1 VTRNNVMQSIFGW
14 MITLALLSIGVIVA
28 PAQQRKTSG
37 AKPRVVITADPE
49 LDDNN
54 TLIRAILYS
63 SDFKVEGLVYVSSQF
78 HWTGDGKG
86 TTQYIPGREYTRM
99 GLCPCTSW
107 RFRSDEHFIDD
118 IVDAYAKAYSNLR
131 VHDPNYPNPAE
142 LKSKIKW
149 GNIEFDGDFSKD
161 TDGSNLIESLLLDDQ
176 PGPLY
181 VTAQG
186 GESTIARALKSIYEQ
201 YGNTPQW
208 NAVSEKVSRK
218 LVIVPSGDQDG
229 TAAGYIRPNWPD
241 VKEWQFGTGGPNFGY
256 GAQFGIA
263 PENKVYLSPAWTH
276 ENILSRG
283 PLGALYR
290 VWGDGRQMVRG
301 DRTDYF
307 GLSGYTAEQLKEM
320 GYMVWMPPQEK
331 GSFLGEGD
339 TPTFINLINI
349 GLRTYENPSWGGW
362 GGRTR
367 HENEPLIDFFSGGVP
382 VPKLP
387 PDTPGIARGLAPA
400 GSSANAPSS
409 EKKGGVPAGA
419 SIDFANLMPKV
430 TPQSKAISAAFF
442 AAAQNDFAARLKWAV
457 TPKFGDANHPP
468 KVMIKGALDISARA
482 GSTVVLEGEV
492 SDPDRNSVTV
502 KWWQHNDAGNYP
514 GDITFSA
521 PTALK
526 TTFRVPDDAKH
537 GQTINIILEATDDG
551 TPHLTRYQRIVL
563 TVE

>member
-1 VTRNNVMQSIFGW
+1 MVTVVF
-14 MITLALLSIGVIVA
+14 LAAGVVA
-28 PAQQRKTSG
+28 PAQQRKIQD

-54 TLIRAILYS
+54 TIIRALLYS
-63 SDFKVEGLVYVSSQF
+63 SDFKIEGLIYVSSQF

-99 GLCPCTSW
+99 GLCPCTTW
-107 RFRSDEHFIDD
+107 RFAPDEHFIDN
-118 IVDAYAKAYSNLR
+118 IVDAYTKAYPNLK
-131 VHDPNYPNPAE
+131 VHDPDYPSPAE

-161 TDGSNLIESLLLDDQ
+161 TDGSNFIKSLLLDDQ

-186 GESTIARALKSIYEQ
+186 GESTIARALKSIYDQ
-201 YGNTPQW
+201 YSSTAQW
-208 NAVSEKVSRK
+208 SAISEKVSRK

-229 TAAGYIRPNWPD
+229 TAAGYIRPNWPN
-241 VKEWQFGTGGPNFGY
+241 VKEWQFGIGAPNFGY
-256 GAQFGIA
+256 GAQFGIS
-263 PENKVYLSPAWTH
+263 PENKVYLSPEWTQ

-290 VWGDGRQMVRG
+290 VWGDGKQMVKG

-307 GLSGYTAEQLKEM
+307 GMSGYTADQLKQM

-349 GLRTYENPSWGGW
+349 GLRTYENPLWGGW

-367 HENEPLIDFFSGGVP
+367 HENEPQVDFFSGGNP
-382 VPKLP
+382 MPKLP
-387 PDTPGIARGLAPA
+387 SDTTGVARGLAPA
-400 GSSANAPSS
+400 GSNANAPSS
-409 EKKGGVPAGA
+409 EKKNATPP
-419 SIDFANLMPKV
+419 SIDFASMMPKIS
-430 TPQSKAISAAFF
+430 PQTKAISAAFF

-468 KVMIKGALDISARA
+468 KVRIKGSLDISARP
-482 GSTVVLEGEV
+482 GSTINLEGEV
-492 SDPDRNSVTV
+492 SDPDRNVVTV
-502 KWWQHNDAGNYP
+502 NWWQHNDAGTYP
-514 GDITFSA
+514 SDITLSA

-526 TTFRVPDDAKH
+526 TTFRVPDDAKP
-537 GQTINIILEATDDG
+537 GQTISIVLEATDGG
-551 TPHLTRYQRIVL
+551 TPHLTRYQRVIV

>member
-1 VTRNNVMQSIFGW
+1 
-14 MITLALLSIGVIVA
+14 MITVVLSAVGVVAA
-28 PAQQRKTSG
+28 PAQQRKNSE
-37 AKPRVVITADPE
+37 AKPRVIVTADPE

-63 SDFKVEGLVYVSSQF
+63 SDFKIEGLIYVSSQF

-86 TTQYIPGREYTRM
+86 TTQYIPGREYARM

-118 IVDAYAKAYSNLR
+118 IVDAYAKAYLNLK
-131 VHDPNYPNPAE
+131 VHDPDYPTPAE

-149 GNIEFDGDFSKD
+149 GNVEFDGDFSQD
-161 TDGSNLIESLLLDDQ
+161 TDGSNFIKSLLLDDH

-186 GESTIARALKSIYEQ
+186 GLSTIARALKSIYEQ
-201 YGNTPQW
+201 YGKTQQW
-208 NAVSEKVSRK
+208 NVISEKVSRK
-218 LVIVPSGDQDG
+218 LVIIPSGDQDG
-229 TAAGYIRPNWPD
+229 TGAGYIRPNWPN

-263 PENKVYLSPAWTH
+263 PANKVYVSAEWTQ
-276 ENILSRG
+276 ESILSRG

-290 VWGDGRQMVRG
+290 VWGDGKQMVKG

-307 GLSGYTAEQLKEM
+307 SLSGYTAEQLKEM

-339 TPTFINLINI
+339 TPTFINLINV

-367 HENEPLIDFFSGGVP
+367 HEGEPQIDFFSRGVA

-387 PDTPGIARGLAPA
+387 ADTSGIARGLAPA
-400 GSSANAPSS
+400 GSNANIPSS
-409 EKKGGVPAGA
+409 EKKNGPPA
-419 SIDFANLMPKV
+419 SIDLASVPKV
-430 TPQSKAISAAFF
+430 TPQTKAISAAFF
-442 AAAQNDFAARLKWAV
+442 AAAENDFASRLKWAV
-457 TPKFGDANHPP
+457 TPKFSDANHPP
-468 KVMIKGALDISARA
+468 KVKIRGSLDISVRP
-482 GSTVVLEGEV
+482 GSTVNLEGEV
-492 SDPDRNSVTV
+492 SDPDRNAVTV
-502 KWWQHNDAGNYP
+502 NWWQHNDAGTYP

-521 PTALK
+521 PTALR
-526 TTFRVPDDAKH
+526 TTFRVPDDATP
-537 GQTINIILEATDDG
+537 GQTINIVLEATDDG
-551 TPHLTRYQRIVL
+551 TPHLTRYQRIIV
-563 TVE
+563 TVR

>member
-1 VTRNNVMQSIFGW
+1 MSISKKRPRLHFEKYSTGEGIVMRNNVICKICGLT
-14 MITLALLSIGVIVA
+14 ITMALSAVGVVAA
-28 PAQQRKTSG
+28 PAQQRKNSEV
-37 AKPRVVITADPE
+37 KPRVVITADPE

-63 SDFKVEGLVYVSSQF
+63 SDFKIEGLIYVSSQF

-118 IVDAYAKAYSNLR
+118 IVDAYAKAYLNLKA
-131 VHDPNYPNPAE
+131 HDPDYPTPPE

-149 GNIEFDGDFSKD
+149 GNVEFDGDFSKD
-161 TDGSNLIESLLLDDQ
+161 TDGSNFIKSLLLDDQ

-186 GESTIARALKSIYEQ
+186 GESTIARALKSIYEH
-201 YGNTPQW
+201 YGKTPQW
-208 NAVSEKVSRK
+208 NVISEKVSRK
-218 LVIVPSGDQDG
+218 LVILPSGDQDG
-229 TAAGYIRPNWPD
+229 TGAGYIRPNWPN
-241 VKEWQFGTGGPNFGY
+241 VREWQFGTGGPNFGY
-256 GAQFGIA
+256 GAQLGIA
-263 PENKVYLSPAWTH
+263 PEDKVYVSAEWTQ
-276 ENILSRG
+276 ESILSRG

-290 VWGDGRQMVRG
+290 VWGDGKQMVKG
-301 DRTDYF
+301 DRTDFF

-339 TPTFINLINI
+339 TPTFINLINV

-367 HENEPLIDFFSGGVP
+367 HANEPQIDMFSRGFP

-387 PDTPGIARGLAPA
+387 PDTPGAARGLAPT
-400 GSSANAPSS
+400 GSNENAPNS
-409 EKKGGVPAGA
+409 EKKSGAPAGGV
-419 SIDFANLMPKV
+419 SIGLLSM
-430 TPQSKAISAAFF
+430 TPQVPPRTAAISTSFF

-457 TPKFGDANHPP
+457 TPKFNDANHAPM
-468 KVMIKGALDISARA
+468 VRIRGSLDISAR
-482 GSTVVLEGEV
+482 
-492 SDPDRNSVTV
+492 P
-502 KWWQHNDAGNYP
+502 
-514 GDITFSA
+514 
-521 PTALK
+521 
-526 TTFRVPDDAKH
+526 
-537 GQTINIILEATDDG
+537 
-551 TPHLTRYQRIVL
+551 
-563 TVE
+563 

>member
-1 VTRNNVMQSIFGW
+1 MRRICGWTVTV
-14 MITLALLSIGVIVA
+14 ALLAGGVAIA
-28 PAQQRKTSG
+28 HAQQRTNQE

-63 SDFKVEGLVYVSSQF
+63 SDFKIEGLIYVSSQF

-86 TTQYIPGREYTRM
+86 TTQYIRGREYTRL

-107 RFRSDEHFIDD
+107 RFKPDEHFIDT
-118 IVDAYAKAYSNLR
+118 IVDAYAKAYPNLK
-131 VHDPNYPNPAE
+131 VHDPDYPAAAE
-142 LKSKIKW
+142 LKSRIKW
-149 GNIEFDGDFSKD
+149 GNVQFDGDFTKD
-161 TDGSNLIESLLLDDQ
+161 TEGSNLIKSLLLDDQ

-201 YGNTPQW
+201 YDNTPQW
-208 NAVSEKVSRK
+208 NVIREKVSRK

-229 TAAGYIRPNWPD
+229 TGAGYIRPNWPD

-263 PENKVYLSPAWTH
+263 PEDKVYLSPEWTQ

-283 PLGALYR
+283 SLGALYR
-290 VWGDGRQMVRG
+290 VWGDGKQMVKG

-307 GLSGYTAEQLKEM
+307 GLSGYTAEQLKQM

-367 HENEPLIDFFSGGVP
+367 HPNEPQIDFFSGGNP
-382 VPKLP
+382 MPKLP
-387 PDTPGIARGLAPA
+387 PDSPGIARGLAPA
-400 GSSANAPSS
+400 GSSANAPST
-409 EKKGGVPAGA
+409 ENKNGAPAGGA
-419 SIDFANLMPKV
+419 VIDFASTMPKV
-430 TPQSKAISAAFF
+430 SPQTKAISAAFF

-457 TPKFGDANHPP
+457 TPKFSDANHPP
-468 KVMIKGALDISARA
+468 KVSIRGSVDISARP
-482 GSTVVLEGEV
+482 GGKVNLEGEV
-492 SDPDRNSVTV
+492 SDPDYNSVAV
-502 KWWQHNDAGNYP
+502 KWWQHNDAGTYP
-514 GDITFSA
+514 GDITFTA
-521 PTALK
+521 PTELK
-526 TTFRVPDDAKH
+526 TSFRVPDDAKP

-551 TPHLTRYQRIVL
+551 APHLTRYARIIV
-563 TVE
+563 TVQ